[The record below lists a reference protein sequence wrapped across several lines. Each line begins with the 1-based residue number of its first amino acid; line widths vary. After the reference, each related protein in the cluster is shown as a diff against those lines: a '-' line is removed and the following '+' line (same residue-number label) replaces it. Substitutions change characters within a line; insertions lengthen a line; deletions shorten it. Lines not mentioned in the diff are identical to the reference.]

1 MREEASGKLEMLRA
15 QTRNVEARLAGL
27 RELQAAAEGE
37 VHDDARLLDWL
48 RRHRLEEAP
57 RLAGQLNVEA
67 GWEKAVEHVLG
78 ADLTALCV
86 DGFDPLAGDAAEF
99 NGSAVTFID
108 RSMPAPSP
116 TTARPRL
123 LDRIRTTLDLSP
135 WLANVYVADSLNEAL
150 ARRGNF
156 SRTSPSLCAMA
167 PGSDATG

>member
-1 MREEASGKLEMLRA
+1 MRA
-15 QTRNVEARLAGL
+15 QTQTLDTRLAGL

-37 VHDDARLLDWL
+37 AHDDARLLDWL

-57 RLAGQLNVEA
+57 RLAGKLNVDA

-108 RSMPAPSP
+108 QSMPSSARRPRARVCSIASRPRSICHRGWPVSMSP
-116 TTARPRL
+116 TA
-123 LDRIRTTLDLSP
+123 
-135 WLANVYVADSLNEAL
+135 
-150 ARRGNF
+150 
-156 SRTSPSLCAMA
+156 
-167 PGSDATG
+167 